1 MPLSCQVLYGS
12 VTGHASPLLSVA
24 CQTDQGGSTGWWL
37 SVLFNCQHTPE
48 HHSSGCADC
57 CSSRQH
63 TDTLQGRACARD
75 RSQQAISSQI
85 PWFGGGGEGK
95 EETTVCRAEPCC
107 AAWPRGCR
115 MVPGY
120 FTYQTFPVCLNSPS
134 VQEQQQHFPA
144 LQKISAFLMCCR
156 NRCYFKYLPEMNPV
170 FFAAHRDSGY
180 MVRNVCVTIRILT
193 GFQSVVTS
201 ESVVASV
208 WPAVVIALVQCSSL
222 ELEWKG
228 RKVQLHCP
236 VYWVASFL
244 GNVKKKS
251 TVLFFLFHDQ
261 GQRMQ
266 ENYPRVRKKNGV
278 SLQLQG
284 SRILAFLIREKATRL
299 IYYFP
304 SIKSAKPGRALPLTS
319 MQW

>member
-1 MPLSCQVLYGS
+1 
-12 VTGHASPLLSVA
+12 
-24 CQTDQGGSTGWWL
+24 
-37 SVLFNCQHTPE
+37 
-48 HHSSGCADC
+48 
-57 CSSRQH
+57 
-63 TDTLQGRACARD
+63 
-75 RSQQAISSQI
+75 
-85 PWFGGGGEGK
+85 
-95 EETTVCRAEPCC
+95 
-107 AAWPRGCR
+107 
-115 MVPGY
+115 
-120 FTYQTFPVCLNSPS
+120 
-134 VQEQQQHFPA
+134 
-144 LQKISAFLMCCR
+144 MCCR

-278 SLQLQG
+278 SL
-284 SRILAFLIREKATRL
+284 
-299 IYYFP
+299 
-304 SIKSAKPGRALPLTS
+304 
-319 MQW
+319 